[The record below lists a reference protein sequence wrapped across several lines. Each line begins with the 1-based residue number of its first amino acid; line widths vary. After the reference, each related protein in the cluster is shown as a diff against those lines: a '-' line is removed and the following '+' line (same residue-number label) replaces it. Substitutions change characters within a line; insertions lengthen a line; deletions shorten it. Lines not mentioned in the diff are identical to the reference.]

1 MLAILAILAIL
12 AMGGASEASAETLI
26 RWDLE
31 RIPPTQALGITTIV
45 VPATQPA
52 AIRTALEQ
60 GYRVY
65 VEIEAASAA
74 GFKPIAGTAGIIV
87 KGTLPAAQ
95 IDRLAQPGTPV
106 RVADDRGKWPHIRT
120 NWVTRNKD
128 VLQVT
133 NRSSQ
138 PWLENNEAL
147 VRIAMERAPAARPP
161 VLLTYTW
168 QPVTVSDLDRGPRLE
183 NYLVAIAEAGSF
195 GADLV
200 LPLHQRFEE
209 ALVNGD
215 PDARADWEE
224 ITRFVSFYAWNVPFQ
239 HEAVANVGVVTADPM
254 RAFEVMNLLARHN
267 LPFVSIAPSAL
278 AAHEL
283 TGVDLLIVLDDLD
296 DRGLQRVD
304 AFANAGATALL
315 AGTAAVK
322 PGAAAL
328 PWHRSAPVRSERRV
342 SYTVGK
348 GRIVERQDAPSDPNT
363 FALDM
368 RQLLGSGRRI
378 VDIWNG
384 ITVLVAPY
392 ARRSG
397 DGMLV
402 TALNYAAQPLPL
414 QVRVRGTF
422 SRVQYETPGQPAAL
436 LPFEHRDDGTEFVL
450 PALRIGARIF
460 LTPLP

>member
-1 MLAILAILAIL
+1 MLAML
-12 AMGGASEASAETLI
+12 AMLAMDASAETLI

-31 RIPPTQALGITTIV
+31 RIPPTAALGITTLV
-45 VPATQPA
+45 VPAAQPA
-52 AIRTALEQ
+52 TIRAALEQ

-65 VEIEAASAA
+65 VEIEAASAVT
-74 GFKPIAGTAGIIV
+74 FKPIAGAAGVIV

-95 IDRLAQPGTPV
+95 LDRLAQYGTPV

-147 VRIAMERAPAARPP
+147 VRIAMARAPAAPP

-168 QPVTVSDLDRGPRLE
+168 QAVTVSDLDRGPRLE

-215 PDARADWEE
+215 PDARADWAE
-224 ITRFVSFYAWNVPFQ
+224 ITRFVAFYAWNVPFQ
-239 HEAVANVGVVTADPM
+239 HQAVANVGVVTADPM
-254 RAFEVMNLLARHN
+254 RAFELMNLLARHN
-267 LPFVSIAPSAL
+267 LPFVSMAPSAL

-283 TGVDLLIVLDDLD
+283 TGIDLLIVLDDLD

-304 AFANAGATALL
+304 AFANAGGTALV

-328 PWHRSAPVRSERRV
+328 PWHRSAPVKSERRV

-348 GRIVERQDAPSDPNT
+348 GRVVESPTAPSDPNT

-397 DGMLV
+397 DGLLL
-402 TALNYAAQPLPL
+402 TALNYAAQPLPI

-422 SRVQYETPGQPAAL
+422 SRVQYEAPGQPAAL

-460 LTPLP
+460 LTRLP